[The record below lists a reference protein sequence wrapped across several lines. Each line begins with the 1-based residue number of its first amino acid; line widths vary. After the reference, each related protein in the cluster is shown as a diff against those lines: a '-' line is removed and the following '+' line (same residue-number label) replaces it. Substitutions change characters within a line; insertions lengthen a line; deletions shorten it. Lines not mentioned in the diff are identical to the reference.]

1 MARRLI
7 PFVAALPVAVAV
19 IFILF
24 AWQFGARLFDLPAYI
39 LPRPIEIAMSAIAN
53 AHLLGGALAVTATEV
68 VLGFLL
74 GAAIGLAV
82 AIVMILAP
90 PLEVSLIPLVIAI
103 NLAPSVAFVPL
114 ALIWFGLGIAS
125 KIAMAAL
132 AVSFVVLLNA
142 LAGLKRP
149 EADAINLM
157 RSFGAGQLGILWRL
171 QLPAAMPSL
180 VTGLRVGLARS
191 AIVVIVA
198 EMLGAYA
205 GLGQIIYQST
215 AQVDTLN
222 VWAAVFI
229 ASLGSLLL
237 YAVLVAIDRK
247 LVWWR

>member
-1 MARRLI
+1 MAPRLI
-7 PFVAALPVAVAV
+7 SLVAVLPVVFAV
-19 IFILF
+19 IFILL
-24 AWQFGARLFDLPAYI
+24 AWQLGARLFDLPTYI
-39 LPRPIEIAMSAIAN
+39 LPRPIEIATSAIAN
-53 AHLLGGALAVTATEV
+53 AHLLGGALAVTATEA

-90 PLEVSLIPLVIAI
+90 PLEVGLIPLVIAI

-132 AVSFVVLLNA
+132 AVSFVVLLNT

-149 EADAINLM
+149 ETDAINLL
-157 RSFGAGQLGILWRL
+157 RSFGAGRLGILWRL

-191 AIVVIVA
+191 TIVVIVA
-198 EMLGAYA
+198 EMLGAYT

-222 VWAAVFI
+222 VWGAVFI

>member
-1 MARRLI
+1 VARRLI
-7 PFVAALPVAVAV
+7 PLVAALPVAVAV
-19 IFILF
+19 IFILL
-24 AWQFGARLFDLPAYI
+24 AWQFGAALFNLPTYI
-39 LPRPIEIAMSAIAN
+39 LPRPVEIVTSAVAN
-53 AHLLGGALAVTATEV
+53 AHLLGGALAVTATEA

-74 GAAIGLAV
+74 GAAIGLAF
-82 AIVMILAP
+82 AIAMILVP
-90 PLEVSLIPLVIAI
+90 PLEAALIPLVIVV

-125 KIAMAAL
+125 KVAMAAL

-149 EADAINLM
+149 EADAINLL
-157 RSFGAGQLGILWRL
+157 RSFGAGRLGILWRL
-171 QLPAAMPSL
+171 QLPAAMPSV

-215 AQVDTLN
+215 AEVDTLK

-237 YAVLVAIDRK
+237 YAILVAIDRK
-247 LVWWR
+247 LIWWR

>member
-1 MARRLI
+1 MARRLTRLA
-7 PFVAALPVAVAV
+7 AALPVALAM
-19 IFILF
+19 IALLLG
-24 AWQFGARLFDLPAYI
+24 WQFGAALFGLPTYI
-39 LPRPIEIAMSAIAN
+39 LPRPLEIVVNGFVN
-53 AHLLGGALAVTATEV
+53 AHLLGGALAVTATET

-74 GAAIGLAV
+74 GAAIGLVV
-82 AIVMILAP
+82 AIAMILAP
-90 PLEVSLIPLVIAI
+90 PLEDALMPFVIAI

-114 ALIWFGLGIAS
+114 ALIWFGLGVAS

-132 AVSFVVLLNA
+132 AMSFVVLLNA

-149 EADAINLM
+149 EADAINLL
-157 RSFGAGQLGILWRL
+157 RSFGAGRLGVLWRL
-171 QLPAAMPSL
+171 QLPAAMPSV
-180 VTGLRVGLARS
+180 VTGLRVGLARC

-198 EMLGAYA
+198 EMLGAYS

-215 AQVDTLN
+215 AQLDTLN

-237 YAVLVAIDRK
+237 YAVLVAVDRK

>member
-1 MARRLI
+1 VARRLI
-7 PFVAALPVAVAV
+7 PLAAALPVACAV
-19 IFILF
+19 VVILL
-24 AWQFGARLFDLPAYI
+24 AWQFGAILFDLPTYI
-39 LPRPIEIAMSAIAN
+39 LPRPIEIVTNAIVN
-53 AHLLGGALAVTATEV
+53 AHLLGGALAVTATEA

-74 GAAIGLAV
+74 GAVIGLAV
-82 AIVMILAP
+82 AIAMILVP
-90 PLEVSLIPLVIAI
+90 PLESGLIPLVIAI

-125 KIAMAAL
+125 KVAMAAL
-132 AVSFVVLLNA
+132 AVSFVVLLNV

-149 EADAINLM
+149 EADAINLL
-157 RSFGAGQLGILWRL
+157 RSFGAGRLGILWRL
-171 QLPAAMPSL
+171 QLPAAMPLL

-191 AIVVIVA
+191 TIVVIVA

-237 YAVLVAIDRK
+237 YGVLVAIDRK
-247 LVWWR
+247 VVWWR